1 VEGDGAPTSE
11 RAAYAAPNRLD
22 VFVDKSTAASRAAS
36 LSRMAFSFRQIQYFV
51 VAAENG
57 ALSWAARELSI
68 SQSTVAEAIRDV
80 PESTAC
86 HRWDCLE
93 RGLSS
98 ESVACGVEVVLVLLR
113 AKEIADFTDG
123 APEGVD
129 GLGGS
134 LDERFYHGCHF
145 LSR

>member
-1 VEGDGAPTSE
+1 VPRRVNAPL
-11 RAAYAAPNRLD
+11 RRLPID
-22 VFVDKSTAASRAAS
+22 WMCLLIKSTAAWRAAS

-57 ALSWAARELSI
+57 AQSWAARELSI

-86 HRWDCLE
+86 HRWDCL
-93 RGLSS
+93 
-98 ESVACGVEVVLVLLR
+98 
-113 AKEIADFTDG
+113 
-123 APEGVD
+123 
-129 GLGGS
+129 GGS